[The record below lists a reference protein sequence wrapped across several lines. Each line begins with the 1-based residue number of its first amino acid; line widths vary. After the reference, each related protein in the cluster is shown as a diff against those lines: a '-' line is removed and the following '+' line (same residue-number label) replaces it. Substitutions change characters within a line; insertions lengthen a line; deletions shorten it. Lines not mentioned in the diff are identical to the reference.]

1 MRLLA
6 ICLSLLVGVS
16 AQAQGLPPPKVF
28 VPQLPAGAP
37 PVHIPGTP
45 NIPQPGTYPNNVR
58 NNLIYQQQYPSQYN
72 RPYQGQYNTNPRYY
86 GSVVDPDEDD
96 E

>member
-6 ICLSLLVGVS
+6 ILIGVVFNAG

-45 NIPQPGTYPNNVR
+45 NIPIPGAYPNNIR
-58 NNLIYQQQYPSQYN
+58 NNLIYQQQYPTQYPGRN
-72 RPYQGQYNTNPRYY
+72 PGIYNSNPRYM
-86 GSVVDPDEDD
+86 SVPDVEDD
-96 E
+96 DE